1 MRVVV
6 VGAGLA
12 GLSAADSLS
21 RAGVEVELIEA
32 GRRVGGRTR
41 TVRDRFAHGQY
52 AESGAEWVDTTHL
65 RMHELMDRYGIR
77 VHGEGMQWTTIRR
90 WLFWDD
96 HLRDERELPELE
108 PGLAEAIEAYE
119 ESVDRH
125 AEEMLDASRPQDHP
139 RATELDALSLADMMR
154 RAELGPAAS
163 LFARRNS
170 QGEFASEPERV
181 SVLFVA
187 QQRAQENEVLART
200 GIELRAHRVAGG
212 VSAVAERLAD
222 EVTARPNVR
231 LRSSTAVTRIV
242 PDVDG
247 ARVSTNE
254 GDIDADHVVLAA
266 PLRAVGRMEIAD
278 LPPLLREAIDELGY
292 GTITKTAVQFA
303 SRQWRPGYGTTASV
317 SQRLYD
323 CSVEQ
328 GGEAGIL
335 MSYCGGDGGDA
346 LGDSTEDERIAAI
359 AADMRVVHGIAGSPV
374 GAFSRSWTAKSR
386 YGGAYAVYE
395 PGQVTRYWEVLRQP
409 VGRLHLAGEHVAT
422 CTGYMEGAVE
432 SGRTAAERI
441 IAG

>member
-6 VGAGLA
+6 IGAGLA
-12 GLSAADSLS
+12 GLAATDALS
-21 RAGVEVELIEA
+21 RAGVDVELLEA
-32 GRRVGGRTR
+32 GRRIGGRTR
-41 TVRDRFAHGQY
+41 TVRDRFDHGQY
-52 AESGAEWVDTTHL
+52 AESGAEWVDTTHG

-77 VHGEGMQWTTIRR
+77 VHGEGMRWTTIRR

-96 HLRDERELPELE
+96 HLRDERDLPELE
-108 PGLAEAIEAYE
+108 PGLAESIEAYE
-119 ESVDRH
+119 DSVDRH
-125 AEEMLDASRPQDHP
+125 AEAILDASRPQDHP
-139 RATELDALSLADMMR
+139 RAVELDSLSLADMMS
-154 RAELGPAAS
+154 ESGLGPAAS

-200 GIELRAHRVAGG
+200 GVELRAHRVAGG
-212 VSAVAERLAD
+212 VSAVAEALASD
-222 EVTARPNVR
+222 LTARPNVR
-231 LRSSTAVTRIV
+231 FRMSTEATRIEH
-242 PDVDG
+242 DSEG
-247 ARVSTNE
+247 ARVGTNR

-266 PLRAVGRMEIAD
+266 PLRAVGRID
-278 LPPLLREAIDELGY
+278 IGGLPSLLREAIDQLGY

-328 GGEAGIL
+328 GGRAGIL

-346 LGDSTEDERIAAI
+346 LGEAGENDRIAAI
-359 AADMRVVHGIAGSPV
+359 AADMQKVHGLEEEPL
-374 GAFSRSWTAKSR
+374 GAFSRSWSSRGR

-395 PGQVTRYWEVLRQP
+395 PGQVTRFWEVLRRP

-432 SGRTAAERI
+432 SGHTAAERI